1 MGGVWELI
9 AKAIPIGIGATLL
22 FDIWQ
27 QVLRFALSGP
37 APSWK
42 LPGRWFGYMPRL
54 TFVHPEGVAKAAPL
68 PGEDAIGWIMHYVVG
83 ISFAVALL
91 AIWGTDWTIAPTFG
105 PALIVGLVTVGL
117 GWFLMQPAM
126 GNGVACNRAPNP
138 TKARALGIIAHVVFA
153 IGLYGT
159 ALLLA

>member
-9 AKAIPIGIGATLL
+9 AKAIPIGIGATIL

-27 QVLRFALSGP
+27 QVLRFALNGP

-42 LPGRWFGYMPRL
+42 LPGRWFGNMPRL
-54 TFVHPEGVAKAAPL
+54 KFVHPEGVAKSPPL

-91 AIWGTDWTIAPTFG
+91 AIWGTSWASQPTFG
-105 PALIVGLVTVGL
+105 PALTVGLVTVGL
-117 GWFLMQPAM
+117 GWFVMQPCM
-126 GNGVACNRAPNP
+126 GNGIACNRAPNP
-138 TKARALGIIAHVVFA
+138 MKARALSIIAHVVFA